1 VNDEA
6 DIHASHLDSIIAC
19 SRHKGTAVMEVRLRR
34 RLIDQINNTIRVFQA
49 LPIADERAIRE
60 REQGVDV
67 GGGDEAI

>member
-1 VNDEA
+1 MNDEA
-6 DIHASHLDSIIAC
+6 NIQASHLDSIIAC
-19 SRHKGTAVMEVRLRR
+19 SRHNGTAVMEVCLRR

-49 LPIADERAIRE
+49 FPFADERAIRE